1 MPFEAGY
8 NKWAAWKVSGAG
20 AASLLQVTDHTW
32 KEAVDKLD
40 FSHTGS
46 EGIQA
51 LLAGLLRGTGTVK
64 AKFNSTTM
72 PSGAPSIKA
81 GNRGQ
86 LQLFLGGALPFY
98 IPGMI
103 TEVQYQS
110 AVAGAVE
117 YQFTVELDH
126 NAIAV
131 SGSYQYPA

>member
-1 MPFEAGY
+1 MGAKDYAMRIWLDP
-8 NKWAAWKVSGAG
+8 NKLHTYGLSVAEVTAAIKAQN
-20 AASLLQVTDHTW
+20 AQV
-32 KEAVDKLD
+32 AIGQL
-40 FSHTGS
+40 G
-46 EGIQA
+46 
-51 LLAGLLRGTGTVK
+51 
-64 AKFNSTTM
+64 
-72 PSGAPSIKA
+72 GAPSIKA

>member
-1 MPFEAGY
+1 MPFQAGY
-8 NKWAAWKVSGAG
+8 DKWAAWKVSGAG
-20 AASLLQVTDHTW
+20 AATLLQVTDHSW

-40 FSHTGS
+40 VTHTGS

-51 LLAGLLRGTGTVK
+51 LLAGILRGNGTVK
-64 AKFNSTTM
+64 AKYNSDAM
-72 PSGAPSIKA
+72 PHGAPTIKA
-81 GNRGQ
+81 GYRGQ
-86 LQLFLGGALPFY
+86 LQLYLGGATPFY

-110 AVAGAVE
+110 AVAGSVE

-131 SGSYQYPA
+131 SGSYQYSA